1 MSGSSSPE
9 VMEARAK
16 ELVDKNDVEYVNT
29 NGNTLYFQGKG
40 HKANDTTVY
49 IITAEIQLNGEI
61 EWSCSCVYNEY
72 HDDCKHTIA
81 CGSNND
87 SWSLLIKK
95 ELTIKYN
102 DRIDVLSADKD
113 NDDDGR
119 DDRHMQDD
127 EVVGKVAYKIE
138 SDDD

>member
-1 MSGSSSPE
+1 MMSSD
-9 VMEARAK
+9 VMVTRAK
-16 ELVDKNDVEYVNT
+16 KLVDDGDVEYVNT

-61 EWSCSCVYNEY
+61 EWSCSCVYNQY

-102 DRIDVLSADKD
+102 DRIDVLSADKES
-113 NDDDGR
+113 DDKFT
-119 DDRHMQDD
+119 
-127 EVVGKVAYKIE
+127 GKIHIE

>member
-1 MSGSSSPE
+1 MSNE
-9 VMEARAK
+9 VMVSRAK
-16 ELVDKNDVEYVNT
+16 KLVDDGDVEYVNT

-49 IITAEIQLNGEI
+49 IITAKIQLNGEI
-61 EWSCSCVYNEY
+61 EWSCNCRHNEF

-113 NDDDGR
+113 SDDDGR

>member
-9 VMEARAK
+9 VMVSRAK
-16 ELVDKNDVEYVNT
+16 KLVDDGEVEYVNT
-29 NGNTLYFQGKG
+29 KGNTHYFIGRG
-40 HKANDTTVY
+40 HNVNKNKEY
-49 IITAEIQLNGEI
+49 GLTAEIQLNGEI
-61 EWSCSCVYNEY
+61 KWTCSCYWNEH

-87 SWSLLIKK
+87 SWSLLIKEERRLEYK
-95 ELTIKYN
+95 AFSNE
-102 DRIDVLSADKD
+102 
-113 NDDDGR
+113 DDGR

>member
-81 CGSNND
+81 CNM
-87 SWSLLIKK
+87 LAVKK
-95 ELTIKYN
+95 ELRLEYN
-102 DRIDVLSADKD
+102 ERIDVLSVDKD
-113 NDDDGR
+113 S
-119 DDRHMQDD
+119 DD
-127 EVVGKVAYKIE
+127 EVVGKIAIKIE

>member
-1 MSGSSSPE
+1 MSNE
-9 VMEARAK
+9 VMVSRAK
-16 ELVDKNDVEYVNT
+16 KLVDDGDVEYVNT
-29 NGNTLYFQGKG
+29 NGNTLNFQGRG
-40 HKANDTTVY
+40 HNVSKAEVY
-49 IITAEIQLNGEI
+49 LITAEIQHNGEI
-61 EWSCSCVYNEY
+61 EWTCSCRWNEY

-113 NDDDGR
+113 SDVI
-119 DDRHMQDD
+119 HVP
-127 EVVGKVAYKIE
+127 EVVVGKIHIE

>member
-49 IITAEIQLNGEI
+49 IITAEIQQNNEM
-61 EWSCSCVYNEY
+61 EWSCSCRWNEY

-87 SWSLLIKK
+87 SWSLLIK
-95 ELTIKYN
+95 EERRLVYN
-102 DRIDVLSADKD
+102 DRIT
-113 NDDDGR
+113 
-119 DDRHMQDD
+119 D
-127 EVVGKVAYKIE
+127 EVVGKIAIKIE

>member
-1 MSGSSSPE
+1 MVS
-9 VMEARAK
+9 RAK
-16 ELVDKNDVEYVNT
+16 KLVDDGDIEFVNV
-29 NGNTLYFQGKG
+29 NGNTFNFQGRG
-40 HKANDTTVY
+40 HNVSKDEVY
-49 IITAEIQLNGEI
+49 LITAEIQENNEI
-61 EWSCSCVYNEY
+61 EWSCNCRHNEF

-102 DRIDVLSADKD
+102 DRIDVLSADKES
-113 NDDDGR
+113 DDDGR

-127 EVVGKVAYKIE
+127 KVVVKIQIE

>member
-81 CGSNND
+81 CNM
-87 SWSLLIKK
+87 LAVKK
-95 ELTIKYN
+95 ELRLEYN
-102 DRIDVLSADKD
+102 ERIDVLSADKD
-113 NDDDGR
+113 G
-119 DDRHMQDD
+119 DD